1 LFFQVYFAH
10 FLNSIYY
17 FCLNNQV
24 FKINSITNIFE
35 SNSVY
40 WQEWLAGWEDAHTK
54 IINEARASSGCSKPK
69 CCKNFI
75 QD

>member
-1 LFFQVYFAH
+1 MNGGDKA
-10 FLNSIYY
+10 S
-17 FCLNNQV
+17 
-24 FKINSITNIFE
+24 NIFE

-54 IINEARASSGCSKPK
+54 IINEARANSGCIKPK

>member
-1 LFFQVYFAH
+1 MTEYVPGSAYKKGYDTRMNGGDKA
-10 FLNSIYY
+10 S
-17 FCLNNQV
+17 
-24 FKINSITNIFE
+24 NIFE

-54 IINEARASSGCSKPK
+54 IINEARANSGCIKPK